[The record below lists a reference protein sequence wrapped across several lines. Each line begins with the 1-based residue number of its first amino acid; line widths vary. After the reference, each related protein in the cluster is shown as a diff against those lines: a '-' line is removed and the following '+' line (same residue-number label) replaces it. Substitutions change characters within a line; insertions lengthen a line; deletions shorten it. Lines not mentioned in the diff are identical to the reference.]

1 VTTRLCFPD
10 LCRHWQPQTRLLEA
24 AGGVPFYDYA
34 LDRSGHERAV
44 EGVRSRMEKAAFEE
58 AWDEG
63 RAMGRGRAMAYALR
77 RDA

>member
-1 VTTRLCFPD
+1 MQDDPERATHLYGAAE
-10 LCRHWQPQTRLLEA
+10 RLLEA
-24 AGGVPFYDYA
+24 AGGVPFYDYS

-63 RAMGRGRAMAYALR
+63 RAMGCGRAVAYALR
-77 RDA
+77 REA